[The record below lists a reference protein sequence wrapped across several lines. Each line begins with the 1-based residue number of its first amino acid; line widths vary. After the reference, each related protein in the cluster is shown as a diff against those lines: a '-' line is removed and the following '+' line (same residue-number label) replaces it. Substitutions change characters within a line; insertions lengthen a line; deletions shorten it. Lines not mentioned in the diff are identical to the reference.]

1 MTNWRSLLDEYQL
14 RLVHETS
21 SDFAP
26 EDTHTETELSALEQ
40 ATIAARRAIELALNK
55 HCGMCWSCG
64 VSGFSAQITPD
75 KKHWICSSCTKPYDA
90 PEGT

>member
-40 ATIAARRAIELALNK
+40 ATIAARRAIELALNRAGVMCVA
-55 HCGMCWSCG
+55 CGRDTIRTRFSPRSWYCAACG
-64 VSGFSAQITPD
+64 Q
-75 KKHWICSSCTKPYDA
+75 PYDA